1 MKTIYSKRIPSKDI
15 FKMLNHTDKIGV
27 ISCNSCARECG
38 VGGVHKAEALV
49 EHLVSEGYTVT
60 DEIVLQ
66 YACSEPIY
74 RRARLQLDADT
85 LIVLSCSAGVK
96 CVQRLYP
103 KKKVVPV
110 TIDGG
115 LFITETEKEIVKIL
129 FPFPGFE
136 KGDEFTMS
144 TGRPLSTQ
152 HIEIED
158 TT

>member
-1 MKTIYSKRIPSKDI
+1 
-15 FKMLNHTDKIGV
+15 MLNHTDKIGV

-38 VGGVHKAEALV
+38 VGGVHKADALV
-49 EHLVSEGYTVT
+49 EHLLSKGYTVT

-74 RRARLQLDADT
+74 QKAHLQLDADT

-103 KKKVVPV
+103 KKIVVPV

-115 LFITETEKEIVKIL
+115 LFITETEREIVKIL
-129 FPFPGFE
+129 FPFQGFE
-136 KGDEFTMS
+136 KGDEFALS
-144 TGRPLSTQ
+144 TGRPLPTH
-152 HIEIED
+152 HIQLED
-158 TT
+158 RQ

>member
-1 MKTIYSKRIPSKDI
+1 
-15 FKMLNHTDKIGV
+15 MLNHTDKIGV

-38 VGGVHKAEALV
+38 VGGLHNADELV
-49 EHLVSEGYTVT
+49 ERLIAERYTVT

-74 RRARLQLDADT
+74 QRARLKLEADT
-85 LIVLSCSAGVK
+85 LIVLSCSAGLK
-96 CVQRLYP
+96 CVQRLFP
-103 KKKVVPV
+103 DKKGIPV

-129 FPFPGFE
+129 YPFPGFE
-136 KGDEFTMS
+136 KGEEFSLS
-144 TGRPLSTQ
+144 TGHPLSKR
-152 HIEIED
+152 HLRMED